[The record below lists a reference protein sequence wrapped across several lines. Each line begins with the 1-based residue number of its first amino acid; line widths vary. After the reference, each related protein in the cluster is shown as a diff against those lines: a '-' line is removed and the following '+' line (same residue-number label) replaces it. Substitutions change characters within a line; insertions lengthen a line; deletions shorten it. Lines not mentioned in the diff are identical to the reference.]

1 MGFIANAAE
10 PFSMQEDFQLFFSA
24 ALVRFAVV
32 LSTVPDVVHKTGNYI
47 PFSCLL
53 NRREESTFKT

>member
-1 MGFIANAAE
+1 
-10 PFSMQEDFQLFFSA
+10 MQEDFQLFFSA